1 MSAMV
6 FVMDVEAIVHLG
18 QSVVEAVVVAEIA
31 FVVRVPDAVVA
42 HAANVVLI
50 VIVVDFEGLA
60 LVVAE

>member
-1 MSAMV
+1 MV

-18 QSVVEAVVVAEIA
+18 QSVVEVVVVAEIA
-31 FVVRVPDAVVA
+31 FVVRVPE
-42 HAANVVLI
+42 NVVLI

>member
-1 MSAMV
+1 MV

-18 QSVVEAVVVAEIA
+18 QSVVEVVVVAEIA
-31 FVVRVPDAVVA
+31 FVVRVPDAVA

>member
-1 MSAMV
+1 M
-6 FVMDVEAIVHLG
+6 L
-18 QSVVEAVVVAEIA
+18 QQNVVEAVVVAEIA

>member
-1 MSAMV
+1 MV

-18 QSVVEAVVVAEIA
+18 QSVVEVVVVAEIA
-31 FVVRVPDAVVA
+31 FVVRVP